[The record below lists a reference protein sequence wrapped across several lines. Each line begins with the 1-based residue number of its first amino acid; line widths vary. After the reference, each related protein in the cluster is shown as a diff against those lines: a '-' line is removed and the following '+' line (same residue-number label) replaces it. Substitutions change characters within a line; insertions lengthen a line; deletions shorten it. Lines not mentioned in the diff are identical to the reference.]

1 MFRTMDMTLVRVF
14 SHSLHLLRRQ
24 KLLPLSAFALAAV
37 MLAIALA
44 AEFGGRQPATVALD
58 VGLSTLRLVLPLFM
72 VFQVQELFS
81 REFDRKF
88 YQLSLTY
95 PIARTSWLLG
105 RLLALLG
112 ASMLLLFLIAGVM
125 AIQVTVVGQE
135 YAQPT
140 PVALGLPYWTTVA
153 FIGLDLLVLLS
164 LACFLAVIAVTPSF
178 VLIGTLGFMLIARS
192 YSSILALLASG
203 VGVVENP
210 DAYRANL
217 GLLGYLLPDLGA
229 LDIRM
234 TALYGKMEFLPS
246 DWPLLIASALLYA
259 LGFLGFSLWL
269 FNRKQFT

>member
-1 MFRTMDMTLVRVF
+1 MDMTLIRVF
-14 SHSLHLLRRQ
+14 SHSLQLIRRQ
-24 KLLPLSAFALAAV
+24 KLLSLAAFTLAAV
-37 MLAIALA
+37 IIATALA

-105 RLLALLG
+105 RFFALLG
-112 ASMLLLFLIAGVM
+112 VSIILLLLIAVVL
-125 AIQVTVVGQE
+125 AIQVFVIGQG
-135 YAQPT
+135 YDQPT
-140 PVALGLPYWTTVA
+140 PVGLGAPYWTTVA
-153 FIGLDLLVLLS
+153 FLGLDLLVLLC

-192 YSSILALLASG
+192 YSAVLALLTSG
-203 VGVVENP
+203 AKVVENP
-210 DAYRANL
+210 EAYRANL

-229 LDIRM
+229 LDVRM
-234 TALYGKMEFLPS
+234 TTLYGKMAFLPG
-246 DWPLLIASALLYA
+246 DWPLLFAIALLYA
-259 LGFLGFSLWL
+259 LGFLGLSLWL
-269 FNRKQFT
+269 FNRKQFS

>member
-1 MFRTMDMTLVRVF
+1 METTLRVF
-14 SHSLHLLRRQ
+14 SQSLHLLRRQ
-24 KLLPLSAFALAAV
+24 KLLTLASFALAAV
-37 MLAIALA
+37 MIASALA
-44 AEFGGRQPATVALD
+44 AQFGGRQPATVALD

-95 PIARTSWLLG
+95 PITRSTWLLG
-105 RLLALLG
+105 RFLALLG
-112 ASMLLLFLIAGVM
+112 ASMALLLLIAGVL
-125 AIQVTVVGQE
+125 AIQVAIVGQG

-140 PVALGLPYWTTVA
+140 PVGLGSTYWITVA
-153 FIGLDLLVLLS
+153 FIGLDLLVLLC
-164 LACFLAVIAVTPSF
+164 LACFLAVRAVTPSF

-192 YSSILALLASG
+192 YSAILALLASG
-203 VGVVENP
+203 IEVVGNA
-210 DAYRANL
+210 DAYRAKL

-234 TALYGKMEFLPS
+234 TALYGKMQFLPN

-259 LGFLGFSLWL
+259 LGFLGLSLWL
-269 FNRKQFT
+269 FNRKRFT